1 MGAKGV
7 RAYFLAI
14 AGLCLAGASFGI
26 SCTDATADTLEWALV
41 QAYQNNPSLNAQR
54 ASLRA
59 TDENVP
65 QALSGYRPKLSVT
78 AAGGYNYQN
87 SSSVFPLGGVLTAT
101 QFAQSFYSRTVG
113 ATGTY
118 TLYNGMQTANRTR
131 QAESQVDAAR
141 ETLRVTEQQVLLD
154 AATAYMNLLR
164 DQAVLDLQR
173 RNVEVLT
180 EQLKQTRDR
189 FNVGEVTRTDVAQA
203 ESRLAA
209 GRSQLLGA
217 QSQYVTSRANYRRVI
232 GVDPGSL
239 SPGTPVDRLSPNVL
253 AKAIAQGEAQSPSVL
268 AAAYGVDVAEL
279 AVKIS
284 EGALYPSVTITG
296 SVLQGTNP
304 AFEVNKSTQ
313 GSVVGQL
320 TVPIYQGG
328 AEYSAIR
335 QSKET
340 LGQQRLS
347 LDINRDQARATVVQ
361 SWGQLDAAKA
371 QIESTTAQ
379 VNSAEIA
386 LNGVREEAR
395 VGQRTTLDVLNAQQ
409 ELVNARVALVTAQHD
424 RVVASY
430 TLLASVGALSMQ
442 RLGLNV
448 LIYDPMVHYQQV
460 RDAWMGVRNPDGR

>member
-1 MGAKGV
+1 MGNV
-7 RAYFLAI
+7 LRAYSLAF
-14 AGLCLAGASFGI
+14 AGLLTFATGLGLGSLAAH
-26 SCTDATADTLEWALV
+26 ADTLEWALV

-59 TDENVP
+59 TDESVP
-65 QALSGYRPKLSVT
+65 QALSGYRPKLSLT
-78 AAGGYNYQN
+78 ATGGYNYQN
-87 SSSVFPLGGVLTAT
+87 STSVFPLGGALITSP
-101 QFAQSFYSRTVG
+101 FAQNFYSRTIG
-113 ATGTY
+113 ANGTY
-118 TLYNGMQTANRTR
+118 TLFNGFQTANRTR

-164 DQAVLDLQR
+164 DGAVLDLQR

-209 GRSQLLGA
+209 GRSQLLAA

-232 GVDPGSL
+232 GVEPGNL
-239 SPGTPVDRLSPNVL
+239 SAGTPVDRLSPNVL
-253 AKAIAQGEAQSPSVL
+253 ARAIAQGQALSPSVL

-279 AVKIS
+279 AVKVS
-284 EGALYPSVTITG
+284 EGALYPNLTVTG
-296 SVLQGTNP
+296 SVLQGQNP
-304 AFEVNKSTQ
+304 AFEVIRLTQ
-313 GSVVGQL
+313 LSAIAQL

-328 AEYSAIR
+328 GEYSAVR

-340 LGQQRLS
+340 LGQQRLN

-430 TLLASVGALSMQ
+430 TLLAAVGALSMQ

-448 LIYDPMVHYQQV
+448 QVYDPMVHYQQV
-460 RDAWMGVRNPDGR
+460 RDAWVGLRNPDGK